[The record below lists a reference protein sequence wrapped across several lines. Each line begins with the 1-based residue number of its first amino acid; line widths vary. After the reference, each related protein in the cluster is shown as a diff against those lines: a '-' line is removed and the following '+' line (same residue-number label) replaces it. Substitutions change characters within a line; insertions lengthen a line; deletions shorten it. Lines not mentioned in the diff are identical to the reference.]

1 MIYLDHAATTK
12 ISPAAR
18 DAMLDAMETAYGNPS
33 SLHALGQQA
42 SAELGRARESIARQL
57 GASPREIYFTSGGSE
72 GDNQAILTGAKNGA
86 AAGKRHIVS
95 TAMEHHAVLH
105 TLEALEQQGFSVT
118 YLNPDREGIISPQ
131 QLEAALRPD
140 TALVSVM
147 YVNNETGSIQPIREL
162 AKVCRKHEI
171 PFHTD
176 AVQAVGHIPVDVKA
190 DGVDFLTLSGHKFHG
205 PRGIGAL
212 YVRRGIR
219 LQSLIY
225 GGGQERGKRAGTENL
240 PAIAGMAAALEE
252 ETAQLKAHME
262 YVEGLRNTLV
272 AGLREIPG
280 AQINGSPDHHAP
292 GIVNVSFAGVEG
304 ESLLL
309 LLDGAGICASA
320 GSACSAG
327 SLEPSHVL
335 LSMGI
340 PREIAQGSLRL
351 SLDYSNTQEEIQEAL
366 RQIGAVVQRLRTM
379 RRR

>member
-18 DAMLDAMETAYGNPS
+18 DAMIAALNTYGNPS
-33 SLHALGQQA
+33 SVHTLGQQA
-42 SAELGRARESIARQL
+42 SAELGRARETIARQL

-72 GDNQAILTGAKNGA
+72 GDNQALLTGAKNGA
-86 AAGKRHIVS
+86 AAGKRHIIS

-118 YLNPDREGIISPQ
+118 YLKPDSEGRISPQ
-131 QLEAALRPD
+131 QLEEAIRPD

-162 AKVCRKHEI
+162 AAVCHGHEI
-171 PFHTD
+171 PLHTD

-190 DGVDFLTLSGHKFHG
+190 DGVDFLTLSAHKFHG

-219 LQSLIY
+219 LQSLID

-240 PAIAGMAAALEE
+240 PGIVGMAAALEE
-252 ETAQLKAHME
+252 ETAQLKKHMD
-262 YVEGLRNTLV
+262 YVEGLRNTLM
-272 AGLREIPG
+272 AGLREIPH
-280 AQINGSPDHHAP
+280 ARINESPQHHAP

-340 PREIAQGSLRL
+340 PRDIAQGSLRL
-351 SLDYSNTQEEIQEAL
+351 SLDHSNTPEEVSEAIAQV
-366 RQIGAVVQRLRTM
+366 RAVVERLRKM
-379 RRR
+379 RR

>member
-18 DAMLDAMETAYGNPS
+18 DAMIAALDTYGNPS
-33 SLHALGQQA
+33 SVHTLGQQA
-42 SAELGRARESIARQL
+42 SAELGRARETIARQL

-72 GDNQAILTGAKNGA
+72 GDNQALLTGAKNGV
-86 AAGKRHIVS
+86 AAGKRHIIS

-118 YLNPDREGIISPQ
+118 YLKPDSEGRISPR
-131 QLEAALRPD
+131 QLEEAIRPD

-162 AKVCRKHEI
+162 AAVCHGHEI
-171 PFHTD
+171 PLHTD

-190 DGVDFLTLSGHKFHG
+190 DGVDFLTLSAHKFHG

-219 LQSLIY
+219 LHSLID

-240 PAIAGMAAALEE
+240 PGIVGMAAALEE
-252 ETAQLKAHME
+252 ETAQLKKHMD

-272 AGLREIPG
+272 AGLREIPH
-280 AQINGSPDHHAP
+280 ARINESLQHHAP

-340 PREIAQGSLRL
+340 PRDIAQGSLRL
-351 SLDYSNTQEEIQEAL
+351 SLDHSNTPEEVSETIAQV
-366 RQIGAVVQRLRTM
+366 RAVVERLRKM
-379 RRR
+379 RR

>member
-18 DAMLDAMETAYGNPS
+18 DAMIAALDTYGNPS
-33 SLHALGQQA
+33 SVHTLGQQA
-42 SAELGRARESIARQL
+42 SAELGRARETIARQL

-72 GDNQAILTGAKNGA
+72 GDNQALLTGAKNGA
-86 AAGKRHIVS
+86 AAGKRHIIS

-118 YLNPDREGIISPQ
+118 YLKPDSEGRISPR
-131 QLEAALRPD
+131 QLEEAIRPD

-162 AKVCRKHEI
+162 AAVCHGHEI
-171 PFHTD
+171 PLHTD
-176 AVQAVGHIPVDVKA
+176 AVQSVGHIPVDVKA
-190 DGVDFLTLSGHKFHG
+190 DGVDFLTLSAHKFHG

-219 LQSLIY
+219 LQSLID

-240 PAIAGMAAALEE
+240 PGIVGMAAALEE
-252 ETAQLKAHME
+252 ETAQLKKHMD

-272 AGLREIPG
+272 AGLREIPH
-280 AQINGSPDHHAP
+280 ARINESPQHHAP

-340 PREIAQGSLRL
+340 PRDIAQGSLRL
-351 SLDYSNTQEEIQEAL
+351 SLDHSNTPEEVSEAIAQV
-366 RQIGAVVQRLRTM
+366 RAVVERLRKM
-379 RRR
+379 RR

>member
-18 DAMLDAMETAYGNPS
+18 DAMISALDTYGNPS
-33 SLHALGQQA
+33 SVHTLGQQA
-42 SAELGRARESIARQL
+42 SAELGRARETIARQL

-86 AAGKRHIVS
+86 AAGKKHIIS

-105 TLEALEQQGFSVT
+105 TLESLEQQGFSVT
-118 YLNPDREGIISPQ
+118 YLKPDGEGRISPR
-131 QLEAALRPD
+131 QLEEAIRPD

-147 YVNNETGSIQPIREL
+147 YVNNETGSVQPIREL
-162 AKVCRKHEI
+162 AAVCHGHEI
-171 PFHTD
+171 PLHTD

-190 DGVDFLTLSGHKFHG
+190 DGVDFLTLSAHKFHG

-219 LQSLIY
+219 LQSLID

-240 PAIAGMAAALEE
+240 PGIAGMAAALEE
-252 ETAQLKAHME
+252 ETAQLKKHMD
-262 YVEGLRNTLV
+262 YVEGLRHTLV
-272 AGLREIPG
+272 AGLREIPH
-280 AQINGSPDHHAP
+280 ARINESPQHHAP

-340 PREIAQGSLRL
+340 PRDIAQGSLRL
-351 SLDYSNTQEEIQEAL
+351 SLDHSNTPEEVTETIAQV
-366 RQIGAVVQRLRTM
+366 RAVVERLRKM
-379 RRR
+379 RR

>member
-18 DAMLDAMETAYGNPS
+18 DAMISALDTYGNPS
-33 SLHALGQQA
+33 SVHTLGQQA
-42 SAELGRARESIARQL
+42 SAELGRARETIARQL

-86 AAGKRHIVS
+86 AAGKRHIIS

-118 YLNPDREGIISPQ
+118 YLKPDGEGRISPR
-131 QLEAALRPD
+131 QLEEAIRPD

-147 YVNNETGSIQPIREL
+147 YVNNETGSVQPIREL
-162 AKVCRKHEI
+162 AAVCHGHEI

-190 DGVDFLTLSGHKFHG
+190 DGVDFLTLSAHKFHG

-219 LQSLIY
+219 LHSLID

-240 PAIAGMAAALEE
+240 PGIVGMAVALEE
-252 ETAQLKAHME
+252 ETAQLKKHMD
-262 YVEGLRNTLV
+262 YVEGLRSTLV
-272 AGLREIPG
+272 TGLREIPH
-280 AQINGSPDHHAP
+280 ARINESPQHHAP
-292 GIVNVSFAGVEG
+292 GIVNVSFAGIEG

-340 PREIAQGSLRL
+340 PRDIAQGSLRL
-351 SLDYSNTQEEIQEAL
+351 SLDHSNTPEEVAETIAQV
-366 RQIGAVVQRLRTM
+366 RAVVERLRKM
-379 RRR
+379 RR

>member
-18 DAMLDAMETAYGNPS
+18 DAMISALDIYGNPS
-33 SLHALGQQA
+33 SVHTLGQQA
-42 SAELGRARESIARQL
+42 SAELGRARETIARQL

-72 GDNQAILTGAKNGA
+72 GDNQALLTGAKNGA
-86 AAGKRHIVS
+86 AAGKKHIIS

-118 YLNPDREGIISPQ
+118 YLKPDGEGRISPQ
-131 QLEAALRPD
+131 QLEEAIRPD

-147 YVNNETGSIQPIREL
+147 YVNNETGSVQPIREL
-162 AKVCRKHEI
+162 AAVCHGHEI

-190 DGVDFLTLSGHKFHG
+190 DGVDFLTLSAHKFHG

-240 PAIAGMAAALEE
+240 PGIVGMAAALEE
-252 ETAQLKAHME
+252 ETAQLAKHMD
-262 YVEGLRNTLV
+262 YVEGLRHTLV
-272 AGLREIPG
+272 AGLWEIPH
-280 AQINGSPDHHAP
+280 ARINESPEHHAP
-292 GIVNVSFAGVEG
+292 GIVNVSFEGVEG

-309 LLDGAGICASA
+309 LLDSAGICASA

-340 PREIAQGSLRL
+340 PRDIAQGSLRL
-351 SLDYSNTQEEIQEAL
+351 SLDHSNTPEEVAETLAQV
-366 RQIGAVVQRLRTM
+366 RAVVERLRKM
-379 RRR
+379 RR

>member
-1 MIYLDHAATTK
+1 MIYFDHAATTK
-12 ISPAAR
+12 ISPVAR
-18 DAMLDAMETAYGNPS
+18 DAMIAALDTYGNPS
-33 SLHALGQQA
+33 SVHTLGQQA
-42 SAELGRARESIARQL
+42 SAELGRARETIARQL

-72 GDNQAILTGAKNGA
+72 GDNQALLTGAKNGA
-86 AAGKRHIVS
+86 AAGKRHIIS

-105 TLEALEQQGFSVT
+105 TLEALEQQGFSVI
-118 YLNPDREGIISPQ
+118 YLKPDSEGRISPR
-131 QLEAALRPD
+131 QLEEAIRPD

-162 AKVCRKHEI
+162 AAICHGHEI
-171 PFHTD
+171 PLHTD

-190 DGVDFLTLSGHKFHG
+190 DGVDFLTLSAHKFHG

-219 LQSLIY
+219 LQSLID

-240 PAIAGMAAALEE
+240 PGIVGMAAALEE
-252 ETAQLKAHME
+252 ETAQLKKHMD
-262 YVEGLRNTLV
+262 YVDGLRNTLV
-272 AGLREIPG
+272 AGLREIPH
-280 AQINGSPDHHAP
+280 ARINESPQHHAP

-340 PREIAQGSLRL
+340 PRDIAQGSLRL
-351 SLDYSNTQEEIQEAL
+351 SLDHSNTPEEVSEAIAQV
-366 RQIGAVVQRLRTM
+366 RAVVERLRKM
-379 RRR
+379 RR

>member
-18 DAMLDAMETAYGNPS
+18 DAMIAALDTYGNPS
-33 SLHALGQQA
+33 SVHTLGQQA
-42 SAELGRARESIARQL
+42 SAELGRARETIARQL

-86 AAGKRHIVS
+86 AAGKRHIIS

-118 YLNPDREGIISPQ
+118 YLKPDSEGRISPR
-131 QLEAALRPD
+131 QLEEAIRPD

-147 YVNNETGSIQPIREL
+147 YVNNETGSVQPIREL
-162 AKVCRKHEI
+162 AAVCHGHEI

-190 DGVDFLTLSGHKFHG
+190 DGVDFLTLSAHKFHG

-219 LQSLIY
+219 LQSLID

-240 PAIAGMAAALEE
+240 PGIVGMAAALEE
-252 ETAQLKAHME
+252 ETAQLKKHMD

-272 AGLREIPG
+272 AGLREIPH
-280 AQINGSPDHHAP
+280 ARINESPQHHAP

-340 PREIAQGSLRL
+340 PRDIAQGSLRL
-351 SLDYSNTQEEIQEAL
+351 SLDHSNTPEEVAETIAQV
-366 RQIGAVVQRLRTM
+366 RAVVERLRKM
-379 RRR
+379 RR

>member
-18 DAMLDAMETAYGNPS
+18 DAMIAALDTYGNPS
-33 SLHALGQQA
+33 SVHTLGQQA
-42 SAELGRARESIARQL
+42 SAELGRARETIARQL

-72 GDNQAILTGAKNGA
+72 GDNQALLTGAKNGA
-86 AAGKRHIVS
+86 AAGKRHIIS

-118 YLNPDREGIISPQ
+118 YLKPDSEGRISPQ
-131 QLEAALRPD
+131 QLEEAIRPD

-162 AKVCRKHEI
+162 AAICHGHEI
-171 PFHTD
+171 PLHTD

-190 DGVDFLTLSGHKFHG
+190 DGVDFLTLSAHKFHG

-219 LQSLIY
+219 LQSLID

-240 PAIAGMAAALEE
+240 PGIAGMAAALEE
-252 ETAQLKAHME
+252 ETAQLKKHMD

-272 AGLREIPG
+272 AGLREIPH
-280 AQINGSPDHHAP
+280 ARINESFQHHAP

-309 LLDGAGICASA
+309 LLDGAGIYASA

-340 PREIAQGSLRL
+340 PRDIAQGSLRL
-351 SLDYSNTQEEIQEAL
+351 SLDHSNTPEEVSEAIAQV
-366 RQIGAVVQRLRTM
+366 RAVVERLRKM
-379 RRR
+379 RR

>member
-18 DAMLDAMETAYGNPS
+18 DAMIAALDTYGNPS
-33 SLHALGQQA
+33 SVHTLGQQA
-42 SAELGRARESIARQL
+42 SAELGRARETIARQL

-72 GDNQAILTGAKNGA
+72 GDNQALLTGAKNGA
-86 AAGKRHIVS
+86 AAGKRHIIS

-118 YLNPDREGIISPQ
+118 YLKPDSEGRISPQ
-131 QLEAALRPD
+131 QLEEAIRPD

-162 AKVCRKHEI
+162 AAVCHGHEI
-171 PFHTD
+171 PLHTD

-190 DGVDFLTLSGHKFHG
+190 DGVDFLTLSAHKFHG

-219 LQSLIY
+219 LHSLID

-240 PAIAGMAAALEE
+240 PGIAGMAAALEE
-252 ETAQLKAHME
+252 ETAQLKKHMD

-272 AGLREIPG
+272 AGLREIPH
-280 AQINGSPDHHAP
+280 ARINESPQHHAP
-292 GIVNVSFAGVEG
+292 GIVIVSFAGVEG

-340 PREIAQGSLRL
+340 PRDIAQGSLRL
-351 SLDYSNTQEEIQEAL
+351 SLDHSNTPEEVAETIAQV
-366 RQIGAVVQRLRTM
+366 RAVVERLRKM
-379 RRR
+379 RR

>member
-18 DAMLDAMETAYGNPS
+18 DAMIAALDTYGNPS
-33 SLHALGQQA
+33 SVHTLGQQA
-42 SAELGRARESIARQL
+42 SAELGRARETIARQL

-72 GDNQAILTGAKNGA
+72 GDNQALLTGAKNGA
-86 AAGKRHIVS
+86 AAGKRHIIS

-118 YLNPDREGIISPQ
+118 YLKPDSEGRISPR
-131 QLEAALRPD
+131 QLEEAIRPD
-140 TALVSVM
+140 TALVSVI
-147 YVNNETGSIQPIREL
+147 YVNNETGSIQPVREL
-162 AKVCRKHEI
+162 AAVCHGHEI
-171 PFHTD
+171 PLHTD

-190 DGVDFLTLSGHKFHG
+190 DGVDFLTLSAHKFHG

-219 LQSLIY
+219 LQSLID

-240 PAIAGMAAALEE
+240 PGIVGMAAALEE
-252 ETAQLKAHME
+252 ETAQIKKHMD

-272 AGLREIPG
+272 AGLREIPH
-280 AQINGSPDHHAP
+280 ARINESPQHHAP

-340 PREIAQGSLRL
+340 PRDIAQGSLRL
-351 SLDYSNTQEEIQEAL
+351 SLDHSNTPEEVAETIAQV
-366 RQIGAVVQRLRTM
+366 RAVVERLRKM
-379 RRR
+379 RR

>member
-18 DAMLDAMETAYGNPS
+18 DAMISALDTYGNPS
-33 SLHALGQQA
+33 SVHTLGQQA
-42 SAELGRARESIARQL
+42 SAELGRARETIARQL

-72 GDNQAILTGAKNGA
+72 GDNQALLTGAKNGA
-86 AAGKRHIVS
+86 AAGKRHIIS

-105 TLEALEQQGFSVT
+105 TLEALEQQGISVT
-118 YLNPDREGIISPQ
+118 YLKPDSEGRISPQ
-131 QLEAALRPD
+131 QLEEAIRPD

-147 YVNNETGSIQPIREL
+147 YVNNETGSVQPIREL
-162 AKVCRKHEI
+162 AAVCRGHEI

-190 DGVDFLTLSGHKFHG
+190 DGVDFLTLSAHKFHG

-219 LQSLIY
+219 LQSLID

-240 PAIAGMAAALEE
+240 PGIVGMAAALEE
-252 ETAQLKAHME
+252 ETAQLKKHMD
-262 YVEGLRNTLV
+262 YVEGLRNTLM
-272 AGLREIPG
+272 AGLREIPH
-280 AQINGSPDHHAP
+280 ARINESPQHHAP

-340 PREIAQGSLRL
+340 PRDIAQGSLRL
-351 SLDYSNTQEEIQEAL
+351 SLDHSNTPEEVAETIAQV
-366 RQIGAVVQRLRTM
+366 RAVVERLRKM
-379 RRR
+379 RR

>member
-18 DAMLDAMETAYGNPS
+18 DAMISALDTYGNPS
-33 SLHALGQQA
+33 SVHTLGQQA
-42 SAELGRARESIARQL
+42 SAELGRARETIALQL

-86 AAGKRHIVS
+86 AAGKRHIIS

-118 YLNPDREGIISPQ
+118 YLKPDGEGRISPQ
-131 QLEAALRPD
+131 QLEEAIRPD

-162 AKVCRKHEI
+162 AAVCHGHEI

-190 DGVDFLTLSGHKFHG
+190 DGVDFLTLSAHKFHG

-240 PAIAGMAAALEE
+240 PGIVGMAAALEE
-252 ETAQLKAHME
+252 ETAQLAMHMD
-262 YVEGLRNTLV
+262 YVEGLRNTMV
-272 AGLREIPG
+272 AGLREIPH
-280 AQINGSPDHHAP
+280 ARINESPQHHAP

-340 PREIAQGSLRL
+340 PRDIAQGSLRL
-351 SLDYSNTQEEIQEAL
+351 SLDHSNTPEEVAETIAQVRAE
-366 RQIGAVVQRLRTM
+366 VERLRKM
-379 RRR
+379 RR

>member
-18 DAMLDAMETAYGNPS
+18 DAMISALDTYGNPS
-33 SLHALGQQA
+33 SVHTLGQQA
-42 SAELGRARESIARQL
+42 SAELGRARETIARQL

-72 GDNQAILTGAKNGA
+72 GDNQALLTGAKNGA
-86 AAGKRHIVS
+86 AAGKRHIIS

-105 TLEALEQQGFSVT
+105 TLEALEQHGFSVT
-118 YLNPDREGIISPQ
+118 YLKPDSEGRISPR
-131 QLEAALRPD
+131 QLEEAIRPD

-147 YVNNETGSIQPIREL
+147 YVNNETGSVQPIREL
-162 AKVCRKHEI
+162 AAVCRGHEI
-171 PFHTD
+171 PLHTD

-190 DGVDFLTLSGHKFHG
+190 DGVDFLTLSAHKFHG

-219 LQSLIY
+219 LQSLIF

-240 PAIAGMAAALEE
+240 PGIVGMAAALEE
-252 ETAQLKAHME
+252 ETAQLKKHMD
-262 YVEGLRNTLV
+262 YVEGLRNTLM
-272 AGLREIPG
+272 AGLREIPH
-280 AQINGSPDHHAP
+280 ARINESPQHHAP

-340 PREIAQGSLRL
+340 PRDIAQGSLRL
-351 SLDYSNTQEEIQEAL
+351 SLDHSNTPEEVAETIAQV
-366 RQIGAVVQRLRTM
+366 RAVVERLRKM
-379 RRR
+379 RR

>member
-18 DAMLDAMETAYGNPS
+18 DAMIAALDTYGNPS
-33 SLHALGQQA
+33 SVHTLGQQA
-42 SAELGRARESIARQL
+42 SAELGRARETIARQL

-86 AAGKRHIVS
+86 AAGKKHIIS

-105 TLEALEQQGFSVT
+105 TLESLEQQGFSVT
-118 YLNPDREGIISPQ
+118 YLKPDSEGRISPR
-131 QLEAALRPD
+131 QLEEAIRPD

-147 YVNNETGSIQPIREL
+147 YVNNETGSVQPIREL
-162 AKVCRKHEI
+162 AAVCHGHEI
-171 PFHTD
+171 PLHTD

-190 DGVDFLTLSGHKFHG
+190 GGMDFLTLSAHKFHG

-219 LQSLIY
+219 LQSLID

-240 PAIAGMAAALEE
+240 PGIAGMAAALEE
-252 ETAQLKAHME
+252 ETAQLKKHMD
-262 YVEGLRNTLV
+262 YVEGLRHTLV
-272 AGLREIPG
+272 AGLREIPH
-280 AQINGSPDHHAP
+280 ARINESPQHHAP
-292 GIVNVSFAGVEG
+292 GIVNVSFAGIEG

-340 PREIAQGSLRL
+340 PRDIAQGSLRL
-351 SLDYSNTQEEIQEAL
+351 SLDHSNTPEEVTETIAQV
-366 RQIGAVVQRLRTM
+366 RAVVERLRKM
-379 RRR
+379 RR

>member
-18 DAMLDAMETAYGNPS
+18 DAMIAALDTYGNPS
-33 SLHALGQQA
+33 SVHTLGQQA
-42 SAELGRARESIARQL
+42 SAELGRARETIARQL

-72 GDNQAILTGAKNGA
+72 GDNQALLTGAKNGA
-86 AAGKRHIVS
+86 AAGKRHIIS

-118 YLNPDREGIISPQ
+118 YLKPDSEGRISPR
-131 QLEAALRPD
+131 QLEEAIRPD

-162 AKVCRKHEI
+162 AAVCHGHEI
-171 PFHTD
+171 PLHTD

-190 DGVDFLTLSGHKFHG
+190 DGVDFLTLSAHKFHG

-219 LQSLIY
+219 LQSLID

-240 PAIAGMAAALEE
+240 PGIVGMAAALEE
-252 ETAQLKAHME
+252 ETAQIKKHMD

-272 AGLREIPG
+272 AGLREIPH
-280 AQINGSPDHHAP
+280 ARINESPQHHAP

-309 LLDGAGICASA
+309 LLDSAGICASA

-340 PREIAQGSLRL
+340 PRDIAQGSLRL
-351 SLDYSNTQEEIQEAL
+351 SLDHSNTPEEVSEAIAQV
-366 RQIGAVVQRLRTM
+366 RAVVERLRKM
-379 RRR
+379 RR

>member
-18 DAMLDAMETAYGNPS
+18 DAMIAALDTYGNPS
-33 SLHALGQQA
+33 SVHTLGQQA
-42 SAELGRARESIARQL
+42 SAELGRARETIARQL

-72 GDNQAILTGAKNGA
+72 GDNQALLTGAKNGA
-86 AAGKRHIVS
+86 AAGKRHIIS

-118 YLNPDREGIISPQ
+118 YLKPDSEGRISPQ
-131 QLEAALRPD
+131 QLEEAIRPD

-162 AKVCRKHEI
+162 AAVCHGHEI

-190 DGVDFLTLSGHKFHG
+190 DGVDFLTLSAHKFHG

-219 LQSLIY
+219 LHSLID

-240 PAIAGMAAALEE
+240 PGIAGMAAALEE
-252 ETAQLKAHME
+252 ETAQLKKHMD

-272 AGLREIPG
+272 AGLREIPH
-280 AQINGSPDHHAP
+280 ARINESHQHHAP
-292 GIVNVSFAGVEG
+292 GIVNVSFAGLEG

-340 PREIAQGSLRL
+340 PRDIAQGSLRL
-351 SLDYSNTQEEIQEAL
+351 SLDHSNTPEEVSEAIAQV
-366 RQIGAVVQRLRTM
+366 RAVVERLRKM
-379 RRR
+379 RR

>member
-18 DAMLDAMETAYGNPS
+18 DAMISALDTYGNPS
-33 SLHALGQQA
+33 SVHTLGQQA
-42 SAELGRARESIARQL
+42 SAELGRARETIARQL

-72 GDNQAILTGAKNGA
+72 GDNQALLTGAKNGA
-86 AAGKRHIVS
+86 AAGKRHIIS

-105 TLEALEQQGFSVT
+105 TLAALEQQGFSVT
-118 YLNPDREGIISPQ
+118 YLKPDSEGRISPQ
-131 QLEAALRPD
+131 QLEEAVRPD

-147 YVNNETGSIQPIREL
+147 YVNNETGSIQHIREL
-162 AKVCRKHEI
+162 AAVCHGHEI

-190 DGVDFLTLSGHKFHG
+190 DGVDFLTLSAHKFHG

-219 LQSLIY
+219 LHSLIF

-240 PAIAGMAAALEE
+240 PGIAGMAAALEE
-252 ETAQLKAHME
+252 ETAQLKKHMD

-272 AGLREIPG
+272 TGLREIPH
-280 AQINGSPDHHAP
+280 ARINESPQHHAP

-309 LLDGAGICASA
+309 LLDSTGICASA

-340 PREIAQGSLRL
+340 PRDIAQGSLRL
-351 SLDYSNTQEEIQEAL
+351 SLDHSNTPEEVSEAIAQV
-366 RQIGAVVQRLRTM
+366 RAVVERLRKM
-379 RRR
+379 RR

>member
-12 ISPAAR
+12 ISPTAR
-18 DAMLDAMETAYGNPS
+18 DAMLSAMETAYGNPS

-42 SAELGRARESIARQL
+42 SAVLDRARESIARQL

-72 GDNQAILTGAKNGA
+72 GDNQALRTGAKNGA
-86 AAGKRHIVS
+86 AEGKRHIVS

-105 TLEALEQQGFSVT
+105 TLEALEQEGFSVT
-118 YLNPDREGIISPQ
+118 YLRPDSEGRISPG
-131 QLEAALRPD
+131 QLEEALRPN
-140 TALVSVM
+140 TAMVSVM
-147 YVNNETGSIQPIREL
+147 EVNNETGTVQPIREL
-162 AKVCRKHEI
+162 AAACRRHGVL
-171 PFHTD
+171 FHTD

-190 DGVDFLTLSGHKFHG
+190 DGVDVLTLSAHKFHG
-205 PRGIGAL
+205 PRGVGAM

-219 LQSLIY
+219 LQSMIL
-225 GGGQERGKRAGTENL
+225 GGGQERGKRAGTENV
-240 PAIAGMAAALEE
+240 PGIVGMATALEE
-252 ETAQLKAHME
+252 ETKQLAQHME
-262 YVEGLRNTLV
+262 YVEGLRKALT
-272 AGLREIPG
+272 AGLREIPHSILNES
-280 AQINGSPDHHAP
+280 AEHHAP
-292 GIVNVSFAGVEG
+292 GIVNVSFEGVEG

-351 SLDYSNTQEEIQEAL
+351 SLDHSNTMEEIETAI
-366 RQIGAVVQRLRTM
+366 REIGTVVERLRSM
-379 RRR
+379 RWR

>member
-18 DAMLDAMETAYGNPS
+18 DAMISALDTYGNPS
-33 SLHALGQQA
+33 SVHTLGQQA
-42 SAELGRARESIARQL
+42 SAELGRARETIARQL

-72 GDNQAILTGAKNGA
+72 GDNQALLTGAKNGA
-86 AAGKRHIVS
+86 AAGKKHIIS

-118 YLNPDREGIISPQ
+118 YLKPDSEGRISPR
-131 QLEAALRPD
+131 QLEEAIRPD

-147 YVNNETGSIQPIREL
+147 YVNNETGSVQPIREL
-162 AKVCRKHEI
+162 AAVCHGHEI

-176 AVQAVGHIPVDVKA
+176 AVQAVGHISVDVKA
-190 DGVDFLTLSGHKFHG
+190 DGVDFLTLSAHKFHG

-219 LQSLIY
+219 LQSLID

-240 PAIAGMAAALEE
+240 PGIAGMAAALEE
-252 ETAQLKAHME
+252 ETAQLKKHMD
-262 YVEGLRNTLV
+262 YVEGLRHTLV
-272 AGLREIPG
+272 AGLREIPH
-280 AQINGSPDHHAP
+280 ARINESPQHHAP

-340 PREIAQGSLRL
+340 PRDIAQGSLRL
-351 SLDYSNTQEEIQEAL
+351 SLDHSNTPEEVTETIAQV
-366 RQIGAVVQRLRTM
+366 RAVVERLRKI
-379 RRR
+379 RR

>member
-18 DAMLDAMETAYGNPS
+18 DAMISALDTYGNPS
-33 SLHALGQQA
+33 SVHTLGQQA
-42 SAELGRARESIARQL
+42 SAELGRARETIARQL

-72 GDNQAILTGAKNGA
+72 GDNQALLTGAKNGA
-86 AAGKRHIVS
+86 AAGKKHIIS

-118 YLNPDREGIISPQ
+118 YLKPDGEGRISPR
-131 QLEAALRPD
+131 QLEEAIRPD

-147 YVNNETGSIQPIREL
+147 YVNNETGSVQPIREL
-162 AKVCRKHEI
+162 AAVCHGHEI
-171 PFHTD
+171 PLHTD

-190 DGVDFLTLSGHKFHG
+190 DGVDFLTLSAHKFHG

-219 LQSLIY
+219 LQSLID

-240 PAIAGMAAALEE
+240 PGIAGMAAALEE
-252 ETAQLKAHME
+252 ETARLAKHMD
-262 YVEGLRNTLV
+262 YVEGLRHTLV
-272 AGLREIPG
+272 AGLREIPH
-280 AQINGSPDHHAP
+280 ARINESPQHHAP

-340 PREIAQGSLRL
+340 PRDIAQGSLRL
-351 SLDYSNTQEEIQEAL
+351 SLDHSNTPEEVAETIAQV
-366 RQIGAVVQRLRTM
+366 RAVVERLRKM
-379 RRR
+379 RR

>member
-18 DAMLDAMETAYGNPS
+18 DAMIAALDTYGNPS
-33 SLHALGQQA
+33 SVHTLGQQA
-42 SAELGRARESIARQL
+42 SAELGRARETIARQL

-72 GDNQAILTGAKNGA
+72 GDNQALLTGAKNGA
-86 AAGKRHIVS
+86 AAGKRHIIS

-118 YLNPDREGIISPQ
+118 YLKPDSEGRISPR
-131 QLEAALRPD
+131 QLEEAIRPD

-162 AKVCRKHEI
+162 AAVCHGHEI
-171 PFHTD
+171 PLHTD

-190 DGVDFLTLSGHKFHG
+190 DGVDFLTLSAHKFHG

-219 LQSLIY
+219 LQSLID

-240 PAIAGMAAALEE
+240 PGIVGMAAALEE
-252 ETAQLKAHME
+252 ETAQLKKHMD

-272 AGLREIPG
+272 AGLREIPH
-280 AQINGSPDHHAP
+280 ARINESSQHHAP

-309 LLDGAGICASA
+309 LLDGAGIYASA

-340 PREIAQGSLRL
+340 PRDIAQGSLRL
-351 SLDYSNTQEEIQEAL
+351 SLDHSNTPEEVSEAIAQV
-366 RQIGAVVQRLRTM
+366 RAVVERLRKM
-379 RRR
+379 RR

>member
-12 ISPAAR
+12 ISPVAR
-18 DAMLDAMETAYGNPS
+18 DAMISALDTYGNPS
-33 SLHALGQQA
+33 SVHTLGQQA
-42 SAELGRARESIARQL
+42 SAELGRARETIARQL

-72 GDNQAILTGAKNGA
+72 GDNQALLTGAKNGA
-86 AAGKRHIVS
+86 AAGKRHIIS

-118 YLNPDREGIISPQ
+118 YLKPDSEGRISPR
-131 QLEAALRPD
+131 QLEEAIRPD

-162 AKVCRKHEI
+162 AAVCHGHEI
-171 PFHTD
+171 PLHTD

-190 DGVDFLTLSGHKFHG
+190 DGVNFLTLSAHKFHG

-219 LQSLIY
+219 LHSLID

-240 PAIAGMAAALEE
+240 PGIAGMAAALEE
-252 ETAQLKAHME
+252 ETAQLKKHMD

-272 AGLREIPG
+272 AGLREIPH
-280 AQINGSPDHHAP
+280 ARINESPQHHAP

-340 PREIAQGSLRL
+340 PRDIAQGSLRL
-351 SLDYSNTQEEIQEAL
+351 SLDHSNTPEEVAETIAQV
-366 RQIGAVVQRLRTM
+366 RAVVERLRKM
-379 RRR
+379 RR

>member
-12 ISPAAR
+12 ISPTAR
-18 DAMLDAMETAYGNPS
+18 DAMLSAMETAYGNPS

-42 SAELGRARESIARQL
+42 SAVLDRARESIARQL

-72 GDNQAILTGAKNGA
+72 GDNQALRTGAKNGA
-86 AAGKRHIVS
+86 AEGKRHIVS

-105 TLEALEQQGFSVT
+105 TLEALEQEGLSVT
-118 YLNPDREGIISPQ
+118 YLQPDGEGSVSPG
-131 QLEAALRPD
+131 QLEEALRPD
-140 TALVSVM
+140 TAMVSIM
-147 YVNNETGSIQPIREL
+147 EVNNETGTIQPIREL
-162 AKVCRKHEI
+162 AAVCRRHGVL
-171 PFHTD
+171 FHTD

-190 DGVDFLTLSGHKFHG
+190 DGVDVLTLSAHKFHG
-205 PRGIGAL
+205 PRGVGAM

-219 LQSLIY
+219 LQSLIL
-225 GGGQERGKRAGTENL
+225 GGGQERGKRAGTENV
-240 PAIAGMAAALEE
+240 PGIVGMAAALEE
-252 ETAQLKAHME
+252 ETKQLAQHME
-262 YVEGLRNTLV
+262 YVEGLRKSLV
-272 AGLREIPG
+272 TGLREIPH
-280 AQINGSPDHHAP
+280 AFLNESSEHHAP
-292 GIVNVSFAGVEG
+292 GIVNVSFEGVEG

-351 SLDYSNTQEEIQEAL
+351 SLDHSNTMEEIETVL
-366 RQIGAVVQRLRTM
+366 REIGTVVERLRSM

>member
-18 DAMLDAMETAYGNPS
+18 DAMIAALDTYGNPS
-33 SLHALGQQA
+33 SVHTLGQQA
-42 SAELGRARESIARQL
+42 SAELGRARETIARQL

-72 GDNQAILTGAKNGA
+72 GDNQALLTGAKNGA
-86 AAGKRHIVS
+86 AAGKRHIIS

-118 YLNPDREGIISPQ
+118 YLKPDSEGRISPR
-131 QLEAALRPD
+131 QLEEAIRPD
-140 TALVSVM
+140 TALVNVM
-147 YVNNETGSIQPIREL
+147 YVNNETGSIQPIRQL
-162 AKVCRKHEI
+162 AAVCHGHEI
-171 PFHTD
+171 PLHTD

-190 DGVDFLTLSGHKFHG
+190 DGVDFLTLSAHKFHG

-219 LQSLIY
+219 LHSLID

-240 PAIAGMAAALEE
+240 PGIAGMAAALEE
-252 ETAQLKAHME
+252 ETAQIKKHMD

-272 AGLREIPG
+272 AGLREIPH
-280 AQINGSPDHHAP
+280 ARINESPQHHAP

-340 PREIAQGSLRL
+340 PRDIAQGSLRL
-351 SLDYSNTQEEIQEAL
+351 SLDHSNTPEEVSEAIAQV
-366 RQIGAVVQRLRTM
+366 RAVVERLRKM
-379 RRR
+379 RR

>member
-1 MIYLDHAATTK
+1 MIAALDT
-12 ISPAAR
+12 
-18 DAMLDAMETAYGNPS
+18 YGNPS
-33 SLHALGQQA
+33 SVHTLGQQA
-42 SAELGRARESIARQL
+42 SAELGRARETIARQL

-72 GDNQAILTGAKNGA
+72 GDNQALLTGAKNGA
-86 AAGKRHIVS
+86 AAGKRHIIS

-118 YLNPDREGIISPQ
+118 YLKPDSEGRISPR
-131 QLEAALRPD
+131 QLEEAIRPD
-140 TALVSVM
+140 TALVSVI
-147 YVNNETGSIQPIREL
+147 YVNNETGSVQPIREL
-162 AKVCRKHEI
+162 AAVCHGHEI
-171 PFHTD
+171 PLHTD

-190 DGVDFLTLSGHKFHG
+190 DGVDFLTLSAHKFHG

-219 LQSLIY
+219 LHSLID

-240 PAIAGMAAALEE
+240 PGIVGMAAALEE
-252 ETAQLKAHME
+252 ETAQLKKHMD

-272 AGLREIPG
+272 AGLREIPH
-280 AQINGSPDHHAP
+280 ARINESLQHHAP

-340 PREIAQGSLRL
+340 PRDIAQGSLRL
-351 SLDYSNTQEEIQEAL
+351 SLDHSNTPEEVSETIAQV
-366 RQIGAVVQRLRTM
+366 RAVVERLRKM
-379 RRR
+379 RR

>member
-18 DAMLDAMETAYGNPS
+18 DAMISALDTYGNPS
-33 SLHALGQQA
+33 SVHTLGQQA
-42 SAELGRARESIARQL
+42 SAELGRARETIARQL

-72 GDNQAILTGAKNGA
+72 GDNQALLTGAKNGA
-86 AAGKRHIVS
+86 AAGKKHIIS

-118 YLNPDREGIISPQ
+118 YLKPDGEGRISPR
-131 QLEAALRPD
+131 QLEEAIRPD

-147 YVNNETGSIQPIREL
+147 YVNNETGSVQPIREL
-162 AKVCRKHEI
+162 AAVCHGHEI
-171 PFHTD
+171 PLHTD

-190 DGVDFLTLSGHKFHG
+190 DGVDFLTLSAHKFHG

-219 LQSLIY
+219 LQSLID

-240 PAIAGMAAALEE
+240 PGIAGMAAALEE
-252 ETAQLKAHME
+252 ETAQLKKHMD
-262 YVEGLRNTLV
+262 YVEGLRHTLV
-272 AGLREIPG
+272 AGLREIPH
-280 AQINGSPDHHAP
+280 ARINESPQHHAP

-340 PREIAQGSLRL
+340 PRDIAQGSLRL
-351 SLDYSNTQEEIQEAL
+351 SLDYSNTPEEVAETIAQV
-366 RQIGAVVQRLRTM
+366 RAVVERLRKM
-379 RRR
+379 RR

>member
-18 DAMLDAMETAYGNPS
+18 DAMIAALDTYGNPS
-33 SLHALGQQA
+33 SVHTLGQQA
-42 SAELGRARESIARQL
+42 SAELGRARETIARQL

-72 GDNQAILTGAKNGA
+72 GDNQALLTGAKNGA
-86 AAGKRHIVS
+86 AAGKRHIIS

-118 YLNPDREGIISPQ
+118 YLKPDSEGRISPR
-131 QLEAALRPD
+131 QLEEAIRPD

-147 YVNNETGSIQPIREL
+147 YVNNETGSVQPIREL
-162 AKVCRKHEI
+162 AAVCHGHEI

-190 DGVDFLTLSGHKFHG
+190 DGVDFLTLSAHKFHG

-219 LQSLIY
+219 LHSLID

-240 PAIAGMAAALEE
+240 PGIVGMAAALEE
-252 ETAQLKAHME
+252 ETAQLKKHMD

-272 AGLREIPG
+272 AGLREIPHARINES
-280 AQINGSPDHHAP
+280 AQHHAP

-340 PREIAQGSLRL
+340 PRDIAQGSLRL
-351 SLDYSNTQEEIQEAL
+351 SLDHSNTPEEVSEAIAQV
-366 RQIGAVVQRLRTM
+366 RAVVERLRKM
-379 RRR
+379 RR

>member
-18 DAMLDAMETAYGNPS
+18 DAMIAALDTYGNPS
-33 SLHALGQQA
+33 SVHTLGQQA
-42 SAELGRARESIARQL
+42 SAELGRARETIARQL

-72 GDNQAILTGAKNGA
+72 GDNQALLTGAKNGA
-86 AAGKRHIVS
+86 AAGKRHIIS

-118 YLNPDREGIISPQ
+118 YLKPDGEGRISPRR
-131 QLEAALRPD
+131 LEEAIRPD

-147 YVNNETGSIQPIREL
+147 YVNNETGSVQPIREL
-162 AKVCRKHEI
+162 AAVCHGHEI
-171 PFHTD
+171 PLHTD

-190 DGVDFLTLSGHKFHG
+190 DGVDFLTLSAHKFHG

-219 LQSLIY
+219 LQSLID

-240 PAIAGMAAALEE
+240 PGIAGMAAALEE
-252 ETAQLKAHME
+252 ETAQLKKHMD

-272 AGLREIPG
+272 AGLREIPH
-280 AQINGSPDHHAP
+280 ARINESLQHHAP

-340 PREIAQGSLRL
+340 PRDIAQGSLRL
-351 SLDYSNTQEEIQEAL
+351 SLDHSNTQEEVSEAIAQV
-366 RQIGAVVQRLRTM
+366 RAVVERLRKM
-379 RRR
+379 RR

>member
-18 DAMLDAMETAYGNPS
+18 DAMIAALDTYGNPS
-33 SLHALGQQA
+33 SVHTLGQQA
-42 SAELGRARESIARQL
+42 SAELGRARETIARQL

-72 GDNQAILTGAKNGA
+72 GDNQALLTGAKNGA
-86 AAGKRHIVS
+86 AAGKRHIIS

-105 TLEALEQQGFSVT
+105 TLEALEQQGFSVA
-118 YLNPDREGIISPQ
+118 YLKPDSEGRISPR
-131 QLEAALRPD
+131 QLEEAIRPD

-147 YVNNETGSIQPIREL
+147 YVNNETGSVQPIREL
-162 AKVCRKHEI
+162 AAICHGHEI
-171 PFHTD
+171 PLHTD

-190 DGVDFLTLSGHKFHG
+190 DGVDFLTLSAHKFHG

-219 LQSLIY
+219 LQSLID

-240 PAIAGMAAALEE
+240 PGIVGMAAALEE
-252 ETAQLKAHME
+252 ETAQLKKHMD

-272 AGLREIPG
+272 AGLREIPH
-280 AQINGSPDHHAP
+280 ARINESPQHHAP

-340 PREIAQGSLRL
+340 PRDIAQGSLRL
-351 SLDYSNTQEEIQEAL
+351 SLDHSNTPEEVSEAIAQV
-366 RQIGAVVQRLRTM
+366 RAVVDRLRKM
-379 RRR
+379 RR

>member
-18 DAMLDAMETAYGNPS
+18 EAMIAALDTYGNPS
-33 SLHALGQQA
+33 SVHTLGQQA
-42 SAELGRARESIARQL
+42 SAELGRARETIARQL

-72 GDNQAILTGAKNGA
+72 GDNQALLTGAKNGA
-86 AAGKRHIVS
+86 AAGKKHIIS

-105 TLEALEQQGFSVT
+105 TLESLEQQGFSVT
-118 YLNPDREGIISPQ
+118 YLKPDSEGRISPR
-131 QLEAALRPD
+131 QLEEAIRPD

-147 YVNNETGSIQPIREL
+147 YVNNETGSVQPIREL
-162 AKVCRKHEI
+162 AAICHGHEI

-190 DGVDFLTLSGHKFHG
+190 DGVDFLTLSAHKFHG

-219 LQSLIY
+219 LQSLID

-240 PAIAGMAAALEE
+240 PGIAGMAAALEE
-252 ETAQLKAHME
+252 ETAQLKKHMD
-262 YVEGLRNTLV
+262 YVEGLRHTLV
-272 AGLREIPG
+272 AGLREIPH
-280 AQINGSPDHHAP
+280 ARINESPQHHAP

-340 PREIAQGSLRL
+340 PRDIAQGSLRL
-351 SLDYSNTQEEIQEAL
+351 SLDHSNTPEEVAETIAQV
-366 RQIGAVVQRLRTM
+366 RTVVERLRKM
-379 RRR
+379 RR

>member
-12 ISPAAR
+12 ISPTAR
-18 DAMLDAMETAYGNPS
+18 DAMIAALDTYGNPS
-33 SLHALGQQA
+33 SVHTLGQQA
-42 SAELGRARESIARQL
+42 SAELGRARETIARQL

-72 GDNQAILTGAKNGA
+72 GDNQALLTGAKNGA
-86 AAGKRHIVS
+86 AAGKRHIIS

-118 YLNPDREGIISPQ
+118 YLKPDGEGRISPE
-131 QLEAALRPD
+131 QLEEAIRPD

-147 YVNNETGSIQPIREL
+147 YVNNETGSVQPVREL
-162 AKVCRKHEI
+162 AAVCHGHEI

-190 DGVDFLTLSGHKFHG
+190 DGGGFLTISAPKFHG

-240 PAIAGMAAALEE
+240 PGIVGMAAALEE
-252 ETAQLKAHME
+252 ETAQMAKRME
-262 YVEGLRNTLV
+262 YVEGLRHTLV
-272 AGLREIPG
+272 AGLREIPH
-280 AQINGSPDHHAP
+280 ARINESPQHHAP
-292 GIVNVSFAGVEG
+292 GIVNVSFEGVEG

-327 SLEPSHVL
+327 SLEPRHVL

-340 PREIAQGSLRL
+340 PRDIAQGSLRL
-351 SLDYSNTQEEIQEAL
+351 SLDHSNTPEEVAETIAQV
-366 RQIGAVVQRLRTM
+366 RAVVERLRKM
-379 RRR
+379 RR

>member
-18 DAMLDAMETAYGNPS
+18 DAMISALDTYGNPS
-33 SLHALGQQA
+33 SVHTLGQQA
-42 SAELGRARESIARQL
+42 SAELGRARETIARQL

-86 AAGKRHIVS
+86 AAGKRHIIS

-118 YLNPDREGIISPQ
+118 YLKPDGEGRISPR
-131 QLEAALRPD
+131 QLEEAIRPD

-147 YVNNETGSIQPIREL
+147 YVNNETGSVQPIREL
-162 AKVCRKHEI
+162 AAVCHGHEI

-190 DGVDFLTLSGHKFHG
+190 DGVDFLTLSAHKFHG

-219 LQSLIY
+219 LHSLID

-240 PAIAGMAAALEE
+240 PGIVGMAAALEE
-252 ETAQLKAHME
+252 ETAQLKKHMD
-262 YVEGLRNTLV
+262 YVEGLRNTLM
-272 AGLREIPG
+272 AGLREIPH
-280 AQINGSPDHHAP
+280 ARINESPQHHAP

-340 PREIAQGSLRL
+340 PRDIAQGSLRL
-351 SLDYSNTQEEIQEAL
+351 SLDHSNTPEEVAETIAQV
-366 RQIGAVVQRLRTM
+366 RAVVERLRKM
-379 RRR
+379 RR

>member
-18 DAMLDAMETAYGNPS
+18 DAMLTAMEHSYGNPS

-42 SAELGRARESIARQL
+42 SAVLDRARESIARQL

-86 AAGKRHIVS
+86 SAGKRHIVS

-118 YLNPDREGIISPQ
+118 YLKPDREGRISPE
-131 QLEAALRPD
+131 QLEEALRPD

-162 AKVCRKHEI
+162 SKVCRWHEV

-225 GGGQERGKRAGTENL
+225 GGGQERGKRAGTENV
-240 PAIAGMAAALEE
+240 PAIVGMAAALEE
-252 ETAQLKAHME
+252 ETAQLKKHME
-262 YVEGLRNTLV
+262 YVEGLRNALV
-272 AGLREIPG
+272 TGLREIPH
-280 AQINGSPDHHAP
+280 AYLNESPDHHAP
-292 GIVNVSFAGVEG
+292 GIVNVSFEGIEG

-335 LSMGI
+335 LSMGV

-351 SLDYSNTQEEIQEAL
+351 SLDHSNNIEEIEIAL
-366 RQIGAVVQRLRTM
+366 REIGAVVQRLRSM

>member
-18 DAMLDAMETAYGNPS
+18 DAMIAALDTYGNPS
-33 SLHALGQQA
+33 SVHTLGQQA
-42 SAELGRARESIARQL
+42 SAELGRARETIARQL

-86 AAGKRHIVS
+86 AAGKKHIIS

-105 TLEALEQQGFSVT
+105 TLESLEQQGFSVT
-118 YLNPDREGIISPQ
+118 YLKPDSEGRISPR
-131 QLEAALRPD
+131 QLEEAIRPD

-147 YVNNETGSIQPIREL
+147 YVNNETGSVQPIREL
-162 AKVCRKHEI
+162 AAVCHGHEI

-190 DGVDFLTLSGHKFHG
+190 DGMDFLTLSAHKFHG

-219 LQSLIY
+219 LQSLID

-240 PAIAGMAAALEE
+240 PGIAGMAAALEE
-252 ETAQLKAHME
+252 ETSHLKAHMD
-262 YVEGLRNTLV
+262 YVEGLRHTLV
-272 AGLREIPG
+272 AGLREIPHTR
-280 AQINGSPDHHAP
+280 INESPQHHAP
-292 GIVNVSFAGVEG
+292 GIVNVSFEGVEG

-340 PREIAQGSLRL
+340 PRDIAQGSLRL
-351 SLDYSNTQEEIQEAL
+351 SLDYSNTPEEVAETIAQV
-366 RQIGAVVQRLRTM
+366 RTVVERLRKM
-379 RRR
+379 RR

>member
-18 DAMLDAMETAYGNPS
+18 DAMIAALDTYGNPS
-33 SLHALGQQA
+33 SVHTLGQQA
-42 SAELGRARESIARQL
+42 SAELGRARETIARQL

-72 GDNQAILTGAKNGA
+72 GDNQALLTGAKNGA
-86 AAGKRHIVS
+86 AAGKRHIIS

-118 YLNPDREGIISPQ
+118 YLKPDSEGRISPR
-131 QLEAALRPD
+131 QLEEAIRPD

-147 YVNNETGSIQPIREL
+147 YVNNETGSVQPIREL
-162 AKVCRKHEI
+162 AAVCHGHEI
-171 PFHTD
+171 PLHTD

-190 DGVDFLTLSGHKFHG
+190 DGVDFLTLSAHKFHG

-219 LQSLIY
+219 LQSLID

-240 PAIAGMAAALEE
+240 PGIVGMAAALEE
-252 ETAQLKAHME
+252 ETAQLKKHMD
-262 YVEGLRNTLV
+262 YVESLRNTLV
-272 AGLREIPG
+272 AGLREIPH
-280 AQINGSPDHHAP
+280 ARINESLQHHAP

-340 PREIAQGSLRL
+340 PRDIAQGSLRL
-351 SLDYSNTQEEIQEAL
+351 SLDHSNTPEEVAETIAQV
-366 RQIGAVVQRLRTM
+366 RAVVERLRKM
-379 RRR
+379 RR

>member
-18 DAMLDAMETAYGNPS
+18 DAMIAALDTYGNPS
-33 SLHALGQQA
+33 SVHTLGQQA
-42 SAELGRARESIARQL
+42 SAELGRARETIARQL

-72 GDNQAILTGAKNGA
+72 GDNQALLTGAKNGA
-86 AAGKRHIVS
+86 AAGKRHIIS

-118 YLNPDREGIISPQ
+118 YLKPDSEGRISPR
-131 QLEAALRPD
+131 QLEEAIRPD

-147 YVNNETGSIQPIREL
+147 YVNNETGSVQPIREL
-162 AKVCRKHEI
+162 AAVCHGHEI
-171 PFHTD
+171 PLHTD

-190 DGVDFLTLSGHKFHG
+190 DGVDFLTLSAHKFHG

-219 LQSLIY
+219 LHSLID

-240 PAIAGMAAALEE
+240 PGIVGMAAALEE
-252 ETAQLKAHME
+252 ETAQLKKHMD

-272 AGLREIPG
+272 AGLREIPH
-280 AQINGSPDHHAP
+280 ARINESPQHHAP

-340 PREIAQGSLRL
+340 PRDIAQGSLRL
-351 SLDYSNTQEEIQEAL
+351 SLDHSNTPEEVSEAIAQV
-366 RQIGAVVQRLRTM
+366 RAVVERLRKM
-379 RRR
+379 RR

>member
-18 DAMLDAMETAYGNPS
+18 DAMISALDTYGNPS
-33 SLHALGQQA
+33 SVHTLGQQA
-42 SAELGRARESIARQL
+42 SAELGRARETIARQL

-86 AAGKRHIVS
+86 AAGKRHIIS

-118 YLNPDREGIISPQ
+118 YLKPDSEGRISPR
-131 QLEAALRPD
+131 QLEEAIRPG

-147 YVNNETGSIQPIREL
+147 YVNNETGSVQPIREL
-162 AKVCRKHEI
+162 AAVCHGHEI

-190 DGVDFLTLSGHKFHG
+190 DGVDFLTLSAHKFHG

-219 LQSLIY
+219 LHSLID

-240 PAIAGMAAALEE
+240 PGIVGMAVALEE
-252 ETAQLKAHME
+252 ETAQLKKHMD
-262 YVEGLRNTLV
+262 YVEGLRSTLV
-272 AGLREIPG
+272 TGLREIPH
-280 AQINGSPDHHAP
+280 ARINESPQHHAP
-292 GIVNVSFAGVEG
+292 GIVNVSFAGIEG

-340 PREIAQGSLRL
+340 PRDIAQGSLRL
-351 SLDYSNTQEEIQEAL
+351 SLDHSNTPEEVAETL
-366 RQIGAVVQRLRTM
+366 TQIRAVVERLRKM
-379 RRR
+379 RR

>member
-18 DAMLDAMETAYGNPS
+18 DAMIAALDTYGNPS
-33 SLHALGQQA
+33 SVHTLGQQA
-42 SAELGRARESIARQL
+42 SAELGRARETIARQL

-72 GDNQAILTGAKNGA
+72 GDNQALLTGAKNGA
-86 AAGKRHIVS
+86 AAGKRHIIS

-118 YLNPDREGIISPQ
+118 YLKPDSEGRISPR
-131 QLEAALRPD
+131 QLEEAIRPD

-147 YVNNETGSIQPIREL
+147 YVNNETGSVQPIREL
-162 AKVCRKHEI
+162 AAVCHGHEI
-171 PFHTD
+171 PLHTD

-190 DGVDFLTLSGHKFHG
+190 DGVDFLTLSAHKFHG

-219 LQSLIY
+219 LQSLID

-240 PAIAGMAAALEE
+240 PGIVGMAAALEE
-252 ETAQLKAHME
+252 ETAQLKKHMD

-272 AGLREIPG
+272 AGLREIPH
-280 AQINGSPDHHAP
+280 ARINESLQHHAP

-340 PREIAQGSLRL
+340 PRDIAQGSLRL
-351 SLDYSNTQEEIQEAL
+351 SLDHSNTPEEVSEAIAQV
-366 RQIGAVVQRLRTM
+366 RAVVERLRKM
-379 RRR
+379 RR